1 MTGAKLFRALCALTA
16 RDLRIAYRRRGE
28 AANPVIFFLIV
39 TVLFTISIGPT
50 PAQLQSAA
58 PGLIWVTAL
67 LSTLL
72 GLETLFRS
80 DYEDGSLEQMVISPY
95 PLSLLAFAKVAA
107 HWLITGL
114 PLVILSPVIGMMLH
128 LDYAT
133 IKTLIISLLLGT
145 PILSLIGAIGAAL
158 TVGLKRGGLLIALLI
173 LPLYIPVLIFGA
185 NAVQAVIYGLSPL
198 AQLYALGSILALFL
212 VATPIAISG
221 ALRASLN

>member
-1 MTGAKLFRALCALTA
+1 MTGKKLFQALLALTA
-16 RDLRIAYRRRGE
+16 RDLRLAYRRRGE
-28 AANPVIFFLIV
+28 AANPVIFFVIV
-39 TVLFTISIGPT
+39 TVLFTIGIGPT
-50 PAQLQSAA
+50 PAQLQGAT

-95 PLSLLAFAKVAA
+95 PLSLLAFAKAAA

-114 PLVILSPVIGMMLH
+114 PLVILSPVIGIMLH
-128 LDYAT
+128 MDYAT
-133 IKTLIISLLLGT
+133 IKTLILSLLLGT
-145 PILSLIGAIGAAL
+145 PILTLIGAIGAAL
-158 TVGLKRGGLLIALLI
+158 TVSLKRGGLLIALLI
-173 LPLYIPVLIFGA
+173 LPLYVPVLIFGA
-185 NAVQAVIYGLSPL
+185 NAVQSAIYDLSPL

-212 VATPIAISG
+212 VATPIAIAE